1 MRFLIAF
8 LVMLGSF
15 IFCFAYIHGQQQKQ
29 KQLEERLETFSHI
42 QRPQQRRRTFTKRKV
57 DREALQE
64 KFFVLVRKLSQNWK
78 GVNVRVDYDLKMQQ
92 AGWPLLGKE
101 FQMALL
107 LLALA
112 GGLLAGLL
120 MWNPLMGLVGAAG
133 GILLGLV
140 SMNIAIQKRQKAFA
154 NQLGD
159 MLTMV
164 SNALR
169 SGFSF
174 MQAIEMVAKE
184 MDDPIGGELGE
195 VIRET
200 RLGTPLDKALEH
212 MSSRV
217 QSSDFNLVVTAVLIQ
232 RQVGGNLSQILD
244 TISDT
249 VEDRIRMRRE
259 VRALTSQGR
268 ASGVVL
274 AALPIGLA
282 AILSFVNP
290 TYLDPLWN
298 EDMGRMAVAGGII
311 LEIIGFYVIN
321 RIVNIDI

>member
-200 RLGTPLDKALEH
+200 RFGTPLDKALEH

>member
-200 RLGTPLDKALEH
+200 RFGTPLDKALEH

-282 AILSFVNP
+282 AILSYRFLC
-290 TYLDPLWN
+290 YQSH
-298 EDMGRMAVAGGII
+298 RKYRYII
-311 LEIIGFYVIN
+311 
-321 RIVNIDI
+321 

>member
-64 KFFVLVRKLSQNWK
+64 KFFVLVRKLSQNWN

-107 LLALA
+107 LLAIA
-112 GGLLAGLL
+112 GGLLVGLL
-120 MWNPLMGLVGAAG
+120 MWKPLMGLVGAAG

-200 RLGTPLDKALEH
+200 RLGTPLDKALEN

-282 AILSFVNP
+282 AILSLVNP
-290 TYLDPLWN
+290 TYLDPLWQ
-298 EDMGRMAVAGGII
+298 EDMGHMAVGGAII